1 MNTTE
6 PEIHYAPGDPMMKNI
21 KRGDENDIVN
31 PVSGRPHQIM
41 NFHTGVLDIEY
52 LVIVRDTLT
61 PERWGASANRGITSA
76 AEHDGIDV

>member
-1 MNTTE
+1 M
-6 PEIHYAPGDPMMKNI
+6 EII
-21 KRGDENDIVN
+21 N

>member
-1 MNTTE
+1 
-6 PEIHYAPGDPMMKNI
+6 
-21 KRGDENDIVN
+21 
-31 PVSGRPHQIM
+31 M
-41 NFHTGVLDIEY
+41 NFHTGVLDIEN